1 MAGFPQERK
10 RRWTWGFWQGVR
22 TDTRTPNDYVR
33 AAYDQSRR
41 RGRLTAQE
49 DEIVPV
55 YDLAPV
61 LGVELAGGPAEQLRQ
76 FRRVVPDQAAGPRHA
91 APAGGRRPAGRAEQ
105 LDRVA
110 GTELAAHPGHP
121 RGQQRGA
128 PADDR
133 VHRTGVE

>member
-33 AAYDQSRR
+33 AAYDQSRC

-55 YDLAPV
+55 YELAPV

-76 FRRVVPDQAAGPRHA
+76 FRRVVPDQAAGHRHA
-91 APAGGRRPAGRAEQ
+91 VRAEQ

-110 GTELAAHPGHP
+110 GTELGAHPGPP